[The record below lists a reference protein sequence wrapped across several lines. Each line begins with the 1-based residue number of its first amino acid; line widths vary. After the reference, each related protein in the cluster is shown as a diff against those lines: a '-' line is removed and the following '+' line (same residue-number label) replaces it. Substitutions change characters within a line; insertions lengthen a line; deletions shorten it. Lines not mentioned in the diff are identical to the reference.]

1 MPKIAVDGM
10 NFYYQQTGR
19 GPDVVLIHG
28 VTGNMAIWPL
38 INLIHDLSRDFRV
51 TYYDL
56 RGHGYSDTPPSGYT
70 SADMAHDLRRLQDAL
85 GLGPSYLVGHSFGA
99 VIAAH
104 AAVLHPEM
112 VRGVVLSDVY
122 FPGLRGLETDITAWE
137 GWEQYVADSAATGLE
152 VSPENWYDVDYILRQ
167 AATLPP
173 ERRAQFIAQLGEPA
187 LQRLVRLA
195 GTTCG
200 RDVMQPAGLTRQRIV
215 SIAQPV
221 LALYGERSP
230 FLATCRFL
238 AESLPRCKV
247 ALIPG
252 AKHLA
257 HEETPEQF
265 VTAVQRYIRAM
276 AGVGS
281 TWDQIDACPIEQLA
295 APGK

>member
-1 MPKIAVDGM
+1 MPKIAVNGM
-10 NFYYQQTGR
+10 NFYYQQSGQ

-38 INLIHDLSRDFRV
+38 INLIHDLARDFRV

-70 SADMAHDLRRLQDAL
+70 SADMAHDLCALHDAL
-85 GLGPSYLVGHSFGA
+85 QLGPSYLVGHSFGA

-104 AAVLHPEM
+104 AAVLYPQM
-112 VRGVVLSDVY
+112 VRGMVLSDVY
-122 FPGLRGLETDITAWE
+122 FPALRELEADITAWE
-137 GWEQYVADSAATGLE
+137 GWPKYVEDSAATGLE
-152 VSPENWYDVDYILRQ
+152 VSAENWFDLGCILQQ
-167 AATLPP
+167 AVMLPP
-173 ERRAQFIAQLGEPA
+173 ERRAKFVARLGEPA

-200 RDVMQPAGLTRQRIV
+200 RDAIEPAGLTRERIV

-221 LALYGERSP
+221 LALYGQRSP

-238 AESLPRCKV
+238 AENLPNCKV

-252 AKHLA
+252 ARHLA

-265 VTAVQRYIRAM
+265 VAVVQRYIRAM
-276 AGVGS
+276 AGIGE
-281 TWDQIDACPIEQLA
+281 TWDEIDAWPIEQLA
-295 APGK
+295 ARSR